1 MTGGQ
6 RCDEITFGQVGP
18 AGRTRVAAGTDE
30 EGALHLRLFGV
41 FAEDVFVVVTF
52 PLRVDDLTGGE
63 HALDGEIYFTDQ
75 SSAGDGQY
83 HRIGFVDADV
93 IFEAASAE
101 PGAPIAGTLT
111 GGITW
116 FRDEDAGGE

>member
-18 AGRTRVAAGTDE
+18 ADE